1 MSGAPEERVGFAPAE
16 TGALVAGLR
25 PLQLAIAAGGIA
37 LAVALASIVPAGLAP
52 LALAPGIVLVVLGL
66 ARIGGELLVD
76 RLLGRVAFIGRRVG
90 HGRFSRSGRRGVLV
104 GGEGIGDP
112 GVGPLEAPA
121 AWGRLRIVAHSLE
134 QGVVGVL
141 LDSRAGTAAGVLL
154 ARSDTAPLLDSVEA
168 RRRADGFAALLAGLA
183 RDARPV
189 RRLSIVAR
197 RLPADASEHASW
209 VAQARVAP
217 LASTVVGAD
226 AELVD
231 ETRAAGAQHDLAIT
245 IQLSLRA
252 RGRELRSLERA
263 GLSRDAAAG
272 QVVCEELRLVAAALA
287 ECGCR
292 VAGALQPALLAEAIR
307 SGVDPGTPERVAR
320 IRSASG
326 RAGVAAAA
334 AGPGVLEESWSSVRS
349 EAGFARTLWAAG
361 LPVSCEAGFLAP
373 LVAAAGGSR
382 SVALVIEP
390 LAPRRATRL
399 AQGAVLDAEA
409 EQARREQ
416 RGMLETALARRRR
429 QAARQSEVD
438 LAAGHALCRVAL
450 YVCVHAQTLAGL
462 DEATALAEHDAA
474 RAGIELRILAGEQAA
489 ALAYTLPG
497 LAGGLA

>member
-1 MSGAPEERVGFAPAE
+1 MSAPPEERVGFAPAE
-16 TGALVAGLR
+16 TGALVVGLR
-25 PLQLAIAAGGIA
+25 PLQLAIAASGIA
-37 LAVALASIVPAGLAP
+37 LAVGLASVLPSRLAP
-52 LALAPGIVLVVLGL
+52 LALVPGIALLVLGL
-66 ARIGGELLVD
+66 ARIGGELVLD
-76 RLLGRVAFIGRRVG
+76 RLLRGAGFAVRRVRQ
-90 HGRFSRSGRRGVLV
+90 GRFTTSGRRGVLV

-112 GVGPLEAPA
+112 GVGRIEAPA
-121 AWGRLRIVAHSLE
+121 SWGRLRIVAHSLE
-134 QGVVGVL
+134 QGVVGIL
-141 LDSRAGTAAGVLL
+141 LDDRAGTAAGVLL

-168 RRRADGFAALLAGLA
+168 RRRADGFSALLAGLA

-209 VAQARVAP
+209 FAQARVAP
-217 LASTVVGAD
+217 LASTVVGAY
-226 AELVD
+226 AGLVD
-231 ETRAAGAQHDLAIT
+231 ETRSAGAQHDLAIT
-245 IQLSLRA
+245 VQLSLRA
-252 RGRELRSLERA
+252 RRRELRALERS

-272 QVVCEELRLVAAALA
+272 QLVCEELRLVAAALA

-292 VAGALQPALLAEAIR
+292 VAGALQPGLLAEAIR
-307 SGVDPGTPERVAR
+307 SGVDPATPERVAL

-326 RAGVAAAA
+326 RAGVAATA
-334 AGPGVLEESWSSVRS
+334 AGPGVLEESWACVRS
-349 EAGFARTLWAAG
+349 EAGFARTLWSAG

-390 LAPRRATRL
+390 LSPRRATRL

-429 QAARQSEVD
+429 QAARQSEAD
-438 LAAGHALCRVAL
+438 LAAGHALCRFAL
-450 YVCVHAQTLAGL
+450 YVSVHAATLAGL
-462 DEATALAEHDAA
+462 DEQMALAEHDAA
-474 RAGIELRILAGEQAA
+474 RAGIELRVLAGEQAA
-489 ALAYTLPG
+489 ALAFTLPG